1 MSVFATIYGM
11 NIECT
16 GRLYD
21 AAKIRRFA
29 GKVYDRIAR
38 AAWIMIYAFIAVSL
52 LFEALAYLRGRY
64 LDYYLLFILA
74 LLFFVQ
80 KFARARYQKSVDLL
94 ARRLIGDS
102 SEATIAITDG
112 FYEFR
117 CGENVMRVGWRN
129 LGTYYLFLDGGLAVL
144 ERKMPTLLLPSL
156 ASLGANEEEVKAA
169 LEKAGLKDYRH
180 CRSYWWLYMLLV
192 AFMGG
197 AVAQFDLM
205 HTRAKMSAPADV
217 GCDEEDDE
225 DEDSFCDDCAENG
238 KGKHF
243 SLGDIDFDSRRISID
258 YELAETRSSTNKDQI
273 SYQDFANIIAV
284 LREQRTPKNVSMIL
298 SIADVNATECPLETL
313 ATLTNS
319 QLSVNLVLYDCTNL
333 TDVAILGRVP
343 MTKLSLCRCP
353 VGEIRGLEQC
363 PLEALEIY
371 SCPVKSIENICPLPR
386 LRKMCVSDT
395 PMAQPTKEALGAR
408 CKGLDYLRFAPQRE
422 NEPPKFVVVSMFS
435 ETDRFQEAIAAADR
449 VVIRDGGFGCCT
461 KPERDPVLLVLTDP
475 KEIAELRGIFKFND
489 RGSNSECMCCGHPGI
504 DWWKGDE
511 LLARTAVQ
519 HLTALRWKRFHGDAE
534 FTPEA
539 SDALTAW
546 FSARNIKAAK

>member
-1 MSVFATIYGM
+1 MSDM
-11 NIECT
+11 NIEYT

-21 AAKIRRFA
+21 AAKLRRFA
-29 GKVYDRIAR
+29 GKVYDRVAR
-38 AAWIMIYAFIAVSL
+38 SSRIMLSVCIVVGLAAEV
-52 LFEALAYLRGRY
+52 LAYLRGGH
-64 LDYYLLFILA
+64 LDLYLLFLLA
-74 LLFFVQ
+74 LIVFPL
-80 KFARARYQKSVDLL
+80 KFNRARFQKSMDLVI
-94 ARRLIGDS
+94 RRFMGDS
-102 SEATIAITDG
+102 DEGTVAMTDT
-112 FYEFR
+112 FYEIR
-117 CGENVMRVGWRN
+117 SGDNVMRVVWRN
-129 LGTYYLFLDGGLAVL
+129 LGSYYVFLDGGLAVL
-144 ERKMPTLLLPSL
+144 ERNLPTLLLPSL
-156 ASLGANEEEVKAA
+156 VSLGASEEEVKSA

-180 CRSYWWLYMLLV
+180 CRSYWWVFALL
-192 AFMGG
+192 AALMGG
-197 AVAQFDLM
+197 VVAQFDLM
-205 HTRAKMSAPADV
+205 QSRAKMPAPACVECDDEEV
-217 GCDEEDDE
+217 DEEDENPFAD
-225 DEDSFCDDCAENG
+225 DDSGGG
-238 KGKHF
+238 KSRQF

-408 CKGLDYLRFAPQRE
+408 WKGLDYLRFAPQCE

-435 ETDRFQEAIAAADR
+435 ETDRFQEAVAEADR

-461 KPERDPVLLVLTDP
+461 KPERDPVLLVLTDT
-475 KEIAELRGIFKFND
+475 KEIAELRGIFKFKD

-511 LLARTAVQ
+511 ILARTAVQ
-519 HLTALRWKRFHGDAE
+519 HLTALRWKRFNGDAE
-534 FTPEA
+534 LTPEA
-539 SDALTAW
+539 SEALSAW
-546 FSARNIKAAK
+546 FAARNIKAAK

>member
-1 MSVFATIYGM
+1 MSDM
-11 NIECT
+11 NIEYT

-21 AAKIRRFA
+21 AAKLRRFA
-29 GKVYDRIAR
+29 GKVYDRVAR
-38 AAWIMIYAFIAVSL
+38 STRIMLSVFIVVGLAAEVM
-52 LFEALAYLRGRY
+52 AYLRGGH
-64 LDYYLLFILA
+64 LDLYLLFLLA
-74 LLFFVQ
+74 LIVFAL
-80 KFARARYQKSVDLL
+80 KFNRARFQKSMDLVI
-94 ARRLIGDS
+94 RRFMGDS
-102 SEATIAITDG
+102 DEGTVAMTDTC
-112 FYEFR
+112 YEFR
-117 CGENVMRVGWRN
+117 SGDNVMRVVWRN
-129 LGTYYLFLDGGLAVL
+129 LGSYYVFLDGGLAVL
-144 ERKMPTLLLPSL
+144 ERNLPTLLLPSL
-156 ASLGANEEEVKAA
+156 VSLGASEEEVKSA

-180 CRSYWWLYMLLV
+180 CRSYWWFFVLL
-192 AFMGG
+192 AALMGG
-197 AVAQFDLM
+197 ALAQFDLM
-205 HTRAKMSAPADV
+205 QSRAKMPASACVECDDEEA
-217 GCDEEDDE
+217 DEEDENPFAE
-225 DEDSFCDDCAENG
+225 DDSGGG
-238 KGKHF
+238 KSRQF

-258 YELAETRSSTNKDQI
+258 YELAETRSSTNREQI

-371 SCPVKSIENICPLPR
+371 SCPVRSIENICPLPR

-408 CKGLDYLRFAPQRE
+408 WKGLDYLRFAPQCE

-435 ETDRFQEAIAAADR
+435 ETDRFQEAVAEADR

-461 KPERDPVLLVLTDP
+461 KPERDPVLLVLTDT
-475 KEIAELRGIFKFND
+475 KEIAELRGIFKFKD

-519 HLTALRWKRFHGDAE
+519 HLTALRWKRFNGDAE
-534 FTPEA
+534 LTPEA
-539 SDALTAW
+539 SEALSAW
-546 FSARNIKAAK
+546 FAGRSIKAAK